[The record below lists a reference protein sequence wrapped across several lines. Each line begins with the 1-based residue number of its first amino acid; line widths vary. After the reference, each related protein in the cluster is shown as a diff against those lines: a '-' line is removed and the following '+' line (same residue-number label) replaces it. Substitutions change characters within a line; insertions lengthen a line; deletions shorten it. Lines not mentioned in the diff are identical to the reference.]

1 MILSIWHTFSPIF
14 TKLLLVQII
23 AGCLYVHKVN
33 FIVSARARTH
43 THTTLWYLRWLHTIF
58 WNLIAST
65 FCFVSISIHICH
77 THTHT
82 HTHNIMILKMTAY
95 NFLKPHC
102 LLPFAL
108 YLSPFIFVLLYMKFI
123 CPYPNS
129 VNGYNILH

>member
-1 MILSIWHTFSPIF
+1 MFNNNQTCEYLLTGSCIILKSSLNDSQYLTHLFPNIHQVVTRPNYCWLSLCSQSELHSI
-14 TKLLLVQII
+14 
-23 AGCLYVHKVN
+23 
-33 FIVSARARTH
+33 SARA
-43 THTTLWYLRWLHTIF
+43 
-58 WNLIAST
+58 
-65 FCFVSISIHICH
+65 
-77 THTHT
+77 HT